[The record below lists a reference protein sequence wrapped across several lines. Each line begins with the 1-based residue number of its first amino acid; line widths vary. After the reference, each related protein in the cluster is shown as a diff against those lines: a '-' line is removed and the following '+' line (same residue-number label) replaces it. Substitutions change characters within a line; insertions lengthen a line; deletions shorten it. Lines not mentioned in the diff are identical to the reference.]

1 MARCNWK
8 TNNVVVEAGNY
19 HVTFDSWKDHTAK
32 DSGNPCVIVTYL
44 TEAGE
49 PIADFLTLTDAAM
62 WKVATVV
69 EACSIDIGKLAEMD
83 TASEEFRRVL
93 NQCKGKRLYI
103 TVTKEKREGKDRNSV
118 VGYCPDGA
126 ENLEVL
132 EDDVPDFIKNKV
144 VS

>member
-1 MARCNWK
+1 
-8 TNNVVVEAGNY
+8 
-19 HVTFDSWKDHTAK
+19 
-32 DSGNPCVIVTYL
+32 
-44 TEAGE
+44 
-49 PIADFLTLTDAAM
+49 
-62 WKVATVV
+62 
-69 EACSIDIGKLAEMD
+69 MD